1 MMAVLRMT
9 GRAAASAGVLPADA
23 SLAGALPASASL
35 AGALPASASLAG
47 TLPASAS
54 LAGTLPA
61 GASLA
66 GALLASALLLLA
78 SCGEPPQ
85 PQPTAP
91 PERFAQPSGGASS
104 ASSFTLPPTLPG
116 TLPAG
121 GVPGY
126 PAYPTYAVPHY
137 TLPALPATTPAA
149 PAATK
154 PKPAPACTS
163 GPTAAQVIALART
176 APGIPAGLPMTV
188 AAGPYCQSSWQ
199 YTRINTRTGED
210 PLLVVSTGAP
220 AALKLVEAG
229 QDVCSDKVA
238 ASAPAGIRVLACGS

>member
-1 MMAVLRMT
+1 MVAVLRMT
-9 GRAAASAGVLPADA
+9 VRAAA
-23 SLAGALPASASL
+23 
-35 AGALPASASLAG
+35 
-47 TLPASAS
+47 
-54 LAGTLPA
+54 
-61 GASLA
+61 LA
-66 GALLASALLLLA
+66 GALLVLA

-91 PERFAQPSGGASS
+91 PDTFGDPSSGTSS
-104 ASSFTLPPTLPG
+104 APTFSLPPTLPG
-116 TLPAG
+116 GAVPGGAVPG

-126 PAYPTYAVPHY
+126 PAYPTYAVPQY
-137 TLPALPATTPAA
+137 TLPAVPATPVTP
-149 PAATK
+149 TTTR

-210 PLLVVSTGAP
+210 PLLVVSTGSP

-238 ASAPAGIRVLACGS
+238 ASAPTGIRVLACGS

>member
-1 MMAVLRMT
+1 MVAVLRMT
-9 GRAAASAGVLPADA
+9 VRAAA
-23 SLAGALPASASL
+23 
-35 AGALPASASLAG
+35 
-47 TLPASAS
+47 
-54 LAGTLPA
+54 
-61 GASLA
+61 LA
-66 GALLASALLLLA
+66 GALLVLA

-91 PERFAQPSGGASS
+91 PDKFGEPSSGASS
-104 ASSFTLPPTLPG
+104 APSFSLPPTLP
-116 TLPAG
+116 AG
-121 GVPGY
+121 AVPGGAVPGY

-137 TLPALPATTPAA
+137 TLPAVPATTPAA
-149 PAATK
+149 PATTK

-163 GPTAAQVIALART
+163 GPTAAQVITLART

-229 QDVCSDKVA
+229 QDVCSDKVV